1 MQVKLLLSVILF
13 AYCVS
18 AKNTTE
24 LIFACKDL
32 FKHCRLVVLIEHRV
46 DEYIHCSGCNIN
58 LCLCLKTL
66 HIVLK

>member
-1 MQVKLLLSVILF
+1 MKLLLNSVILF

-32 FKHCRLVVLIEHRV
+32 FKHCRSVVLIEHQV

-58 LCLCLKTL
+58 LCVCQKTL